1 MSDHNDGGAAPIS
14 ATATAPPPPSAE
26 LPSRRRSLGAFRHRD
41 FSYLLIG
48 TMGSQMGDWI
58 QTVGQG
64 WLVYQ
69 LTGSAAQLGIFA
81 FIRGIAVLLIT
92 PFGGA
97 IADRL
102 NRRHL
107 LTFSTVLGALNAA
120 LVAVLVATGH
130 IALWQLYLTT
140 TIDGVVASIGL
151 PARQVMVYDVVG
163 PEDLTNA
170 IAINAMGNNIVR
182 ILGPA
187 LAGALIGIT
196 GLSTCFFAQAAAYA
210 IAALATLLLRTD
222 NERVRSQASMLHN
235 IAEGVRY
242 MARDSLVVTLILV
255 SLVPSLLVYPYVGFM
270 QVFAEKIYHVGAS
283 GYGILLTGVGVGS
296 IVGAA
301 WVASHASFRKS
312 GWAMLITDIGYM
324 LCIAAF
330 ALSPA
335 FVLGFVFLILAG
347 VANSIY
353 NTYNQTLLQL
363 NISDEYRGRVLALY
377 MMLYAVT
384 PVGSLFM
391 GWMISRFAA
400 PGVVAGWALAG
411 ALVMVLVTQRSKR
424 ARAL

>member
-1 MSDHNDGGAAPIS
+1 MAQPGVERTG
-14 ATATAPPPPSAE
+14 
-26 LPSRRRSLGAFRHRD
+26 RRRNLGAFRHRD
-41 FSYLLIG
+41 FSFLLIG

-58 QTVGQG
+58 QQVGQG

-81 FIRGIAVLLIT
+81 FVRGMAVLFIT

-107 LTFSTVLGALNAA
+107 LTLSTTLGACNATV
-120 LVAVLVATGH
+120 VAVLVASGH
-130 IALWQLYLTT
+130 IALWQLYFTT
-140 TIDGVVASIGL
+140 VVDGVVASIGL

-163 PEDLTNA
+163 PDDLTNA

-182 ILGPA
+182 ILGPS
-187 LAGALIGIT
+187 LGGLLIGVT
-196 GLSTCFFAQAAAYA
+196 GLSTCFFAQAVAYA
-210 IAALATLLLRTD
+210 IAAVATVLIRT
-222 NERVRSQASMLHN
+222 NSVRVLTRSSVIGN
-235 IAEGVRY
+235 IAEGARY
-242 MARDSLVVTLILV
+242 MARDSLVVTLLLV
-255 SLVPSLLVYPYVGFM
+255 TLVPSLLVYPYVGFT
-270 QVFAEKIYHVGAS
+270 QVFAEKVFHVGAS
-283 GYGILLTGVGVGS
+283 GYGILLTGVGFGS
-296 IVGAA
+296 IAGAA

-312 GWAMLITDIGYM
+312 GWAMLITDVVYM
-324 LCIAAF
+324 LCIVAF
-330 ALSPA
+330 ALSYN
-335 FVLGFVFLILAG
+335 FWLGFAFLVLAG

-363 NISDEYRGRVLALY
+363 NISDEYRGRVLSLY
-377 MMLYAVT
+377 LTLSAVT
-384 PVGSLFM
+384 PIGSLLM

-411 ALVMVLVTQRSKR
+411 ALLMLLVTQRSRR